1 MPRRIL
7 MPWGAYVA
15 FVACALYLNWHDRM
29 LDFGGPLGMLKLAVW
44 AALLGF
50 LAYSFHCSLHEDL
63 FKTVR
68 NMGRF
73 YWGRQ
78 IMIDLYLGLF
88 LAFIVIYLNEGW
100 LAVLLWLIPMLFF
113 ANLAFLLYF
122 AIHFDAIA
130 DKMLL

>member
-1 MPRRIL
+1 MPRTSL
-7 MPWGAYVA
+7 LLWGAYAV

-29 LDFGGPLGMLKLAVW
+29 LDFGGSLGMLKLAVW

-50 LAYSFHCSLHEDL
+50 LAYSFHCSRHESL

-68 NMGRF
+68 KMGQL

-78 IMIDLYLGLF
+78 IMIDLYLGLSLGF
-88 LAFIVIYLNEGW
+88 VVIYLNEGW

-113 ANLAFLLYF
+113 ANLAFLLYV
-122 AIHFDAIA
+122 AIHFDVIA